1 MPRGFLE
8 VGNATL
14 CFINADAEGAPA
26 CLQRELKGAQS
37 WPLVPP
43 SVKVRKWLLLSRMQL
58 TCRIVS
64 TLVPGEYIGVV
75 DSKRNQ
81 LETRV
86 ATLELMLVTE
96 RARPKPDKREMEKLE
111 KELTAARSALHEYN
125 EEHPS

>member
-1 MPRGFLE
+1 MRRGFLE
-8 VGNATL
+8 VGDATVW
-14 CFINADAEGAPA
+14 FINADAEEAPA

-43 SVKVRKWLLLSRMQL
+43 SVKLLLSRTQL

-64 TLVPGEYIGVV
+64 SLAPGEYIGIV

-96 RARPKPDKREMEKLE
+96 RVRPKPDQREMEKLE
-111 KELTAARSALHEYN
+111 KELAVARSALQKYN
-125 EEHPS
+125 EEHP

>member
-1 MPRGFLE
+1 VKLE
-8 VGNATL
+8 
-14 CFINADAEGAPA
+14 
-26 CLQRELKGAQS
+26 R
-37 WPLVPP
+37 
-43 SVKVRKWLLLSRMQL
+43 LLLPRKQL

-64 TLVPGEYIGVV
+64 TLAPGEYIGAM

-111 KELTAARSALHEYN
+111 TELTEARSALQKYN

>member
-1 MPRGFLE
+1 VRDE
-8 VGNATL
+8 VLVIILREVNEV
-14 CFINADAEGAPA
+14 DSPA

-43 SVKVRKWLLLSRMQL
+43 SVKLRERLLLSRTQL

-64 TLVPGEYIGVV
+64 SLAPAEYIGVV

-96 RARPKPDKREMEKLE
+96 RAQPKPDKREMEKLE
-111 KELTAARSALHEYN
+111 KELTGARLALQKYN
-125 EEHPS
+125 EEHP

>member
-1 MPRGFLE
+1 
-8 VGNATL
+8 
-14 CFINADAEGAPA
+14 
-26 CLQRELKGAQS
+26 
-37 WPLVPP
+37 
-43 SVKVRKWLLLSRMQL
+43 VKLLLSRTQL

-64 TLVPGEYIGVV
+64 SLAPGEYIGIV

-111 KELTAARSALHEYN
+111 KELTGARSALQKYN
-125 EEHPS
+125 EEHP

>member
-8 VGNATL
+8 VGNATVW
-14 CFINADAEGAPA
+14 FINADTEEVDSPA

-43 SVKVRKWLLLSRMQL
+43 SVKVRKWLLLSTMQL

-96 RARPKPDKREMEKLE
+96 RG
-111 KELTAARSALHEYN
+111 TAKA
-125 EEHPS
+125 

>member
-1 MPRGFLE
+1 MRRGFLE
-8 VGNATL
+8 VGDATVW
-14 CFINADAEGAPA
+14 FINADAEEVDSPA

-43 SVKVRKWLLLSRMQL
+43 SVKLLLSRTQL

-64 TLVPGEYIGVV
+64 SLAPGEYIGIV

-111 KELTAARSALHEYN
+111 KELTGARSALQKYN
-125 EEHPS
+125 EEHP